1 MRLLVTGA
9 SGLLG
14 LNLSLL
20 ASRQGHS
27 VTGLV
32 HSRDL
37 QYAPFEVRQVDLLDM
52 DRTLDT
58 IKASEPDA
66 IIHCAAIASINA
78 AEKNPELSLRLN
90 GAVPGE
96 LAGAASCWKIPFLH
110 ISSDAVFDGQQGGYR
125 ETDPTHPLS
134 IYARTK
140 LTGEQSV
147 LTANPDAIIART
159 VFYGWSLSGSRS
171 LGEFF
176 YNNLKEGNSINGFE
190 DVFFCPLYV
199 ETLAQ
204 TLLEMLTAKLTGIY
218 HVVGSESLSKFE
230 FGQRIAR
237 RFGFDPDLISPV
249 RGAGL
254 DRGAPRSSNLTL
266 SNEKLK
272 TDLGHPLPNVDG
284 GLDLFYQRWQ
294 EGYPQTLQQ
303 MAV

>member
-20 ASRQGHS
+20 ASRQGHA

-37 QYAPFEVRQVDLLDM
+37 QHAPFEVRQVDLLDM

-58 IKASEPDA
+58 IKDSEPDA

-78 AEKNPELSLRLN
+78 AEKNPELSWQLN

-96 LAGAASCWKIPFLH
+96 LAAAASCWKIPFLH
-110 ISSDAVFDGQQGGYR
+110 ISTDAVFDGQQGGYR

-140 LTGEQSV
+140 LSGEQAV
-147 LTANPDAIIART
+147 LTANPDAMIART
-159 VFYGWSLSGSRS
+159 VFYGWSLSGKRS

-176 YNNLKEGNSINGFE
+176 YNNLKESNPINGFE

-199 ETLAQ
+199 ETLAE
-204 TLLEMLTAKLTGIY
+204 TLLEMLAAKLTGIY

-230 FGQRIAR
+230 FGQRIAH
-237 RFGFDPDLISPV
+237 RFDFDPDLISPV
-249 RGAGL
+249 RGSGL
-254 DRGAPRSSNLTL
+254 DRGAPRTSNLTL
-266 SNEKLK
+266 SNDKLQ
-272 TDLGHPLPNVDG
+272 TALGHPLPNVDE

-294 EGYPQTLQQ
+294 EDYPQTLQQ